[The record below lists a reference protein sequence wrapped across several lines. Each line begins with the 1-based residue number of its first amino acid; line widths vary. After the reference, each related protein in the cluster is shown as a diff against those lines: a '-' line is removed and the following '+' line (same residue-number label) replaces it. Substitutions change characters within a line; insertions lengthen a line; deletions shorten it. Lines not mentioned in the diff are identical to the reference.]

1 MTNDRAAHGLTGPA
15 GEPLEGTTRMALE
28 IIKTQDGY
36 DFFDREPVTM
46 KAGAVS
52 IVIDVPDEVSEI
64 EHLASVPTGRK
75 AMAQYQE
82 AAE

>member
-15 GEPLEGTTRMALE
+15 GEPLEGATRMALE
-28 IIKTQDGY
+28 IIKTADGY

-52 IVIDVPDEVSEI
+52 IVIDVPDHVSEV
-64 EHLASVPTGRK
+64 EHLDSIPTGRK
-75 AMAQYQE
+75 AIAVYQE